1 MTGAS
6 GLLGSRLCADL
17 SSAGHAVTGLSRQP
31 RTGGLEWVVGD
42 VETPGAWM
50 ERACAADA
58 VFHLCGESIAEG
70 RWTSARK
77 RALFSSR
84 VDGTRRLVDALEGSH
99 SRPRLLVS
107 ASACGYYG
115 SRGEEELRESS
126 PPGSDFLAQL
136 CCGWEAEA
144 DRAETL
150 GMRVVKLRLGVVLS
164 ARGGAMGKM
173 LPAFRLGLGGPLGP
187 RRHWFP

>member
-1 MTGAS
+1 MKVFVTGAS

-84 VDGTRRLVDALEGSH
+84 VDGTRRPQRRTAPTHTPPNGIVCLA
-99 SRPRLLVS
+99 RWR
-107 ASACGYYG
+107 A
-115 SRGEEELRESS
+115 LRE
-126 PPGSDFLAQL
+126 
-136 CCGWEAEA
+136 C
-144 DRAETL
+144 
-150 GMRVVKLRLGVVLS
+150 
-164 ARGGAMGKM
+164 
-173 LPAFRLGLGGPLGP
+173 AFR
-187 RRHWFP
+187 